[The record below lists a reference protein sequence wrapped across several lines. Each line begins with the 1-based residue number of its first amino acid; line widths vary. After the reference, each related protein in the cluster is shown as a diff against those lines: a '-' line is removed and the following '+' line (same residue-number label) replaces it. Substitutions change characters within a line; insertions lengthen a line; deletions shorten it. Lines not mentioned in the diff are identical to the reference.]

1 VICGTERGR
10 DLLHAS
16 RQKYCGERVMAPG
29 NWSSFVRPLA
39 VALGLAASLAGTDAR
54 AGLAIDRT
62 PLDPELGSRTSN
74 EHRTFIVAGCVPKNL
89 PKRGLSGSIWV
100 ACNDLDFVKDKV
112 VESDFVSCLDI
123 YPNGVLQGLIIKEI
137 NNRTWQSFR
146 FSCRDLRPDGT
157 VGSSW
162 EKAPFLFNYEREG
175 KLYETTVPP
184 RNVTMGIFEVWNKLQ
199 LRESLLQVGLM
210 HQTAAAIHEAGLD
223 DKRADDL
230 LVTDRIPPASPHLL
244 GIASWK
250 CPPGMVVTGAA
261 IGHIPDR
268 KGKDTRP
275 VYILAECR
283 ALVEETEAARM

>member
-1 VICGTERGR
+1 MT
-10 DLLHAS
+10 
-16 RQKYCGERVMAPG
+16 RQ
-29 NWSSFVRPLA
+29 FVFLRRSAKA
-39 VALGLAASLAGTDAR
+39 VAVGLGLLGGLAATDAR

-62 PLDPELGSRTSN
+62 PLDPELGSRTAN

-89 PKRGLSGSIWV
+89 PKRGLVGSVWV

-112 VESDFVSCLDI
+112 VESEFHSCLDI
-123 YPNGVLQGLIIKEI
+123 YPNGVLQGLFIKEI

-146 FSCRDLRPDGT
+146 FSCRDLRPDGS
-157 VGSSW
+157 VGASF

-175 KLYETTVPP
+175 TLYETTVPTS
-184 RNVTMGIFEVWNKLQ
+184 NVTMGIFEVWNRLQ

-210 HQTAAAIHEAGLD
+210 HQKAQAIHDAG
-223 DKRADDL
+223 RNGERPDDL
-230 LVTDRIPPASPHLL
+230 RVTDRIPPASPHLI
-244 GIASWK
+244 GAHSWQ
-250 CPPGMVVTGAA
+250 CPSGMVMTGAA

-283 ALVEETEAARM
+283 ALVEAGVERM